1 VELTDR
7 ANGDELGQRH
17 AGEEGVMGRPDAEKR
32 SNRYGFTD
40 SRDDVNLAVHRDVPF
55 SAVREVGIM
64 LRGMGLTTARLV
76 VQTEHDYGTIGL
88 AIGPGQCTTAA
99 GPQEVAILGESL
111 ALRLEITERGFVLGG
126 SGGTLGPG
134 CGSLGDDTL
143 GPSAPLRPDAST
155 CTDDRGYPTS
165 ADRTRRA
172 SDGLGP
178 PPCAFDV
185 SALRQCIQRIRSEYP
200 DERGIIVS
208 AGSTIDF
215 QTLVQALD
223 VVRGG
228 RAESDGSSFGFIGL
242 GFDDVFLFLGDDA
255 RRTCAPSAAPT
266 PAGLGM
272 PPEGGSGPIGLGSLG
287 TIGTEAHG
295 VGGSGFG
302 RLPPAIGVGTAEV
315 RGSLSREVIRR
326 SIRRHINEVRF
337 CYEQGLARNPELAG
351 RVSIRFI
358 ISPSGA
364 VTSSTVAESTLG
376 DRTAE
381 DCVARAVQ
389 RVAFPEPEG
398 GGVVIVTYPF
408 VFNPAAP

>member
-1 VELTDR
+1 M
-7 ANGDELGQRH
+7 AGADE
-17 AGEEGVMGRPDAEKR
+17 
-32 SNRYGFTD
+32 
-40 SRDDVNLAVHRDVPF
+40 
-55 SAVREVGIM
+55 
-64 LRGMGLTTARLV
+64 TTALRN
-76 VQTEHDYGTIGL
+76 
-88 AIGPGQCTTAA
+88 
-99 GPQEVAILGESL
+99 SL
-111 ALRLEITERGFVLGG
+111 ALTLEITEHGFVIGG
-126 SGGTLGPG
+126 SGSVLGPG
-134 CGSLGDDTL
+134 CGDDAMQGVTT
-143 GPSAPLRPDAST
+143 PLRPDALS
-155 CTDDRGYPTS
+155 CTDDDRYPTG
-165 ADRTRRA
+165 ADRTSRA
-172 SDGLGP
+172 SGGLGP
-178 PPCAFDV
+178 PPCAFDFT
-185 SALRQCIQRIRSEYP
+185 ALRECLHRIRGEYP
-200 DERGIIVS
+200 DERRIIVS
-208 AGSTIDF
+208 ATPTIDF
-215 QTLVQALD
+215 QTLVLALD
-223 VVRGG
+223 AVR
-228 RAESDGSSFGFIGL
+228 ADWTGSTVPPVRLSER

-255 RRTCAPSAAPT
+255 RRTCAPSAALE

-287 TIGTEAHG
+287 TIASESHG

-302 RLPPAIGVGTAEV
+302 RIAPVIGTGTAEV

-398 GGVVIVTYPF
+398 GVVVIVTYPF
-408 VFNPAAP
+408 VFNPAEP